1 MYSEEYDQVR
11 QSYVLFCIFHLKYSK
26 YHVVVCVIKT
36 IFYFQAY
43 EYSYGG
49 DYEPHTGDPHLDIEY
64 DRQYY
69 KMPEMVKKFLT
80 YFRNVISEGLIFEI
94 QNLYEN
100 SFPKLTEQY
109 FEKRPWPDEEEVAKI
124 VDNDPVSMLSFISF
138 VLFSVNQR

>member
-1 MYSEEYDQVR
+1 
-11 QSYVLFCIFHLKYSK
+11 
-26 YHVVVCVIKT
+26 
-36 IFYFQAY
+36 
-43 EYSYGG
+43 
-49 DYEPHTGDPHLDIEY
+49 
-64 DRQYY
+64 
-69 KMPEMVKKFLT
+69 MPEMVKKFLT

-138 VLFSVNQR
+138 VLFSVNQQWAPTIQWTNYKPQKRFYHNPQKDHLNQECAT